1 MLMIMMSIP
10 RATIRAIT
18 RHNKGATFC
27 AHHPHSHAAGCP
39 PHSCATSN
47 QSQRHPEDQDEDGNV
62 RQARKFL
69 QQSFQFHLLFLK
81 NMTASHQ
88 ICTELAV
95 LSVGPWLYVR
105 LPVNSN
111 SQNPKITPNAA
122 IPIWSSVLLSTSS
135 MLPPILIESI
145 EIMPLLSVTALSTV
159 KDSEHSLNIFHRKVN
174 HKRLSYWSW

>member
-1 MLMIMMSIP
+1 MMMLMIRTSIP

-47 QSQRHPEDQDEDGNV
+47 QSQRHPEDQDEDDNA
-62 RQARKFL
+62 RQTQNSPNSLFNSV
-69 QQSFQFHLLFLK
+69 SFSLLK

-88 ICTELAV
+88 ICTESAV

-111 SQNPKITPNAA
+111 SQNPKITPNAV
-122 IPIWSSVLLSTSS
+122 IPI
-135 MLPPILIESI
+135 
-145 EIMPLLSVTALSTV
+145 
-159 KDSEHSLNIFHRKVN
+159 
-174 HKRLSYWSW
+174 

>member
-1 MLMIMMSIP
+1 ML
-10 RATIRAIT
+10 RAVLPIFAQPQIKANDILRSKMKMTMPDRPKILPT
-18 RHNKGATFC
+18 VF
-27 AHHPHSHAAGCP
+27 SMP
-39 PHSCATSN
+39 P
-47 QSQRHPEDQDEDGNV
+47 P
-62 RQARKFL
+62 
-69 QQSFQFHLLFLK
+69 FLK